1 MSDLNPTRRN
11 WSAHAEAARRSA
23 AVKLSQA
30 DEVPEDRGAGAAER
44 QEALV
49 YAVLAVSYE
58 LAALVADRERGRS

>member
-30 DEVPEDRGAGAAER
+30 DGVPEAR